1 MVTVRDIADKTGVS
15 IATVSR
21 VINGSKNV
29 AEETRKKV
37 LKAIKELEYK
47 PRPRFGE
54 NGTLLKTLGVI
65 VPNIRA
71 YHYPQIITGIYEAA
85 FQNEFDVMIALA
97 KDKPIRER
105 EILDEYFNR
114 KVDGIL
120 VCTLKCEEHYI
131 DRFIESGIP
140 VVAVDYPLEE
150 VRIDSVNIDNVMG
163 AYSALRYLY
172 NKGHR
177 KVYFIRGAL
186 NVYASRDREYGIKK
200 FLRRHKDMEVTMS
213 HTAGFEAEHGYAAI
227 LENKSKLKNFSVVFC
242 SNDYVAMGAIRG
254 LNELKLAIPDE
265 ISVMGFDDAP
275 FAPYTVPPLTT
286 VFQPRTEM
294 GTIATQLLIDRL
306 NSGKKSVFKNVVL
319 PTRVLER
326 KTVKKLSKTSN
337 NINLRKGMVT
347 TDE

>member
-1 MVTVRDIADKTGVS
+1 MVTVRDIAEKTGVS

-21 VINGSKNV
+21 VINGNKSV

-37 LKAIKELEYK
+37 LKTMKELEYK

-71 YHYPQIITGIYEAA
+71 YHYPQIITGIYEAS
-85 FQNEFDVMIALA
+85 FNNDFDVMIALA

-172 NKGHR
+172 KKGHR
-177 KVYFIRGAL
+177 SVYYIRGAL
-186 NVYASRDREYGIKK
+186 NVYASRDREHGIKK
-200 FLRRHKDMEVTMS
+200 FVRRHKDMEVTMS
-213 HTAGFEAEHGYAAI
+213 QAAGFEAEHGYAAI
-227 LENKSKLKNFSVVFC
+227 LENKSKLKDFSVVFC
-242 SNDYVAMGAIRG
+242 SNDYVAMGALRG
-254 LNELKLAIPDE
+254 LNELKLTVPDE

-294 GTIATQLLIDRL
+294 GTIAAQLLIDRL
-306 NSGKKSVFKNVVL
+306 NTGKKSVFKNIVL
-319 PTRVLER
+319 PTKVAER
-326 KTVKKLSKTSN
+326 KTVK
-337 NINLRKGMVT
+337 NL
-347 TDE
+347 

>member
-1 MVTVRDIADKTGVS
+1 MNQGDFMVTVRDIAEKTGVS

-21 VINGSKNV
+21 VINGSKSV

-71 YHYPQIITGIYEAA
+71 YHYPQILTGIYEAS
-85 FQNEFDVMIALA
+85 FSNDFDVMIALA

-177 KVYFIRGAL
+177 DVYYVRGAP

-213 HTAGFEAEHGYAAI
+213 QAAGFEAEYGYAAI
-227 LENKSKLKNFSVVFC
+227 LENKSDIKKFSAIFC
-242 SNDYVAMGAIRG
+242 SNDYVAMGTMRG
-254 LNELKLAIPDE
+254 LHELGLEVPDD

-275 FAPYTVPPLTT
+275 FAPYTVPSLTT

-294 GTIATQLLIDRL
+294 GTIAAQLLIDRL
-306 NSGKKSVFKNVVL
+306 NTGKKSVFKNVVL
-319 PTRVLER
+319 PTRVVER
-326 KTVKKLSKTSN
+326 KTVKP
-337 NINLRKGMVT
+337 I
-347 TDE
+347 E